1 MAGRNELLVNWPT
14 LIIKNSC
21 IT

>member
-1 MAGRNELLVNWPT
+1 MAGCNELLVNWPA